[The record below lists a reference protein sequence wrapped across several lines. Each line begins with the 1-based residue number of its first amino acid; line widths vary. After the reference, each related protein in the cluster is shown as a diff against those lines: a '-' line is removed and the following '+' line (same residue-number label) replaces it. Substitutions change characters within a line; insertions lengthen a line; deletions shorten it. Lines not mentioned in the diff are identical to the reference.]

1 MKDYDS
7 IYDDITAQWDELLQ
21 TIRWEIVDL
30 DKVKHLI
37 YDTFYYIKSDFK
49 GDSIPREKLELHK
62 YICQVSQA
70 LSTEYAVGIRQ
81 SESHMLHACAMGLCF
96 LIEDGF
102 LGYSGNSLLIGLND
116 AVSGFYIPEADMTTY
131 ESFNEAFDKSVDEWK
146 EYYEEDE

>member
-7 IYDDITAQWDELLQ
+7 IYDDITAQWDELLE
-21 TIRWEIVDL
+21 TIRWGIVDL

-37 YDTFYYIKSDFK
+37 YDTFYYIKNDFK
-49 GDSIPREKLELHK
+49 GDSIPREKLELYK
-62 YICQVSQA
+62 YICQVCQV

-96 LIEDGF
+96 LFEHGF

-116 AVSGFYIPEADMTTY
+116 AVSGFYVPEADMTTY
-131 ESFNEAFDKSVDEWK
+131 ESFDKAFDKSADDLR
-146 EYYEEDE
+146 EYYDEYE

>member
-7 IYDDITAQWDELLQ
+7 IYDDITAQWDELLE

-37 YDTFYYIKSDFK
+37 YDTFYYIKCDFK
-49 GDSIPREKLELHK
+49 GDSIPREKLELYK
-62 YICQVSQA
+62 YICQVCQA

-96 LIEDGF
+96 LFEHGF

-116 AVSGFYIPEADMTTY
+116 AVSGFYVPEADMTTY
-131 ESFNEAFDKSVDEWK
+131 ESFDKAFDKSADDLR
-146 EYYEEDE
+146 EYYDEYE